1 MGKRFAAFLAVL
13 LFAAG
18 SASAADVRVAHVD
31 SKIVFEKYRKTSEAQ
46 AEYDR
51 KLALWEQEANVKQRE
66 VDHLRERIEQQ
77 SLMLSMEKRKELE
90 AELELKETELR
101 EFVDRIYG
109 ENGELVKENAKISAP
124 IIKEIRRA
132 VNEVALQEGYDMV
145 LDRSSGAVLF
155 WKNENDLTDR
165 VVEEL
170 NGGK

>member
-1 MGKRFAAFLAVL
+1 MVEEFGEQSYHRFLTEKN
-13 LFAAG
+13 
-18 SASAADVRVAHVD
+18 SAEV
-31 SKIVFEKYRKTSEAQ
+31 EK
-46 AEYDR
+46 
-51 KLALWEQEANVKQRE
+51 L
-66 VDHLRERIEQQ
+66 QQ
-77 SLMLSMEKRKELE
+77 QMEKTQ

-165 VVEEL
+165 VVEVL

>member
-1 MGKRFAAFLAVL
+1 
-13 LFAAG
+13 
-18 SASAADVRVAHVD
+18 
-31 SKIVFEKYRKTSEAQ
+31 
-46 AEYDR
+46 
-51 KLALWEQEANVKQRE
+51 ALWEQEANVKQRE

-165 VVEEL
+165 VVEVL

>member
-1 MGKRFAAFLAVL
+1 MKRGLSALLALLFLAAGTAFAA
-13 LFAAG
+13 
-18 SASAADVRVAHVD
+18 DIRVAHVD
-31 SKIVFEKYRKTSEAQ
+31 SKLVFDKYRKTSEAQ

-51 KLALWEQEANVKQRE
+51 KLALWEQEANVKQKE
-66 VDHLRERIEQQ
+66 VANLRERIEQQ
-77 SLMLSMEKRKELE
+77 SLMLSPEKRKELE

-101 EFVDRIYG
+101 EFVNRIYG

-124 IIKEIRRA
+124 IIKEIRRV

-155 WKNENDLTDR
+155 WKNENDLTER
-165 VVEEL
+165 VIEVL